1 MQSPKICGPGIR
13 IYTDK
18 EVARMESTLMDAGLT
33 NGVVCVVV
41 VRDECGER
49 VPGGGGCRQVE

>member
-1 MQSPKICGPGIR
+1 
-13 IYTDK
+13 
-18 EVARMESTLMDAGLT
+18 MESTLMDAGLT